1 MSKKRLR
8 VCYFGTYRAT
18 YSRNEIMME
27 GLRRNGIDVMECHAQ
42 LWHGFEDRVHIASGA
57 WMHPQFWWR
66 VLRTYGRV
74 LYRYWRLAG
83 KYDVLVVGYPGQ
95 VDVFLARILSKLHG
109 KPLAWDIFMSI
120 YLIAMERK
128 LDERSKATVML
139 IRWLEKTACSMADM
153 LILDTSDYVA
163 WFYATH
169 QVAPERFRLVP
180 TGADERIFTPVNAKN
195 TAIPHEKTPFRVV
208 YYGTFIPNHGV
219 EYIIEAARLLEHHT
233 AIHFE
238 LIGGG
243 PEKEKA
249 EQLTQHYALSNVT
262 FTSWLSKDA
271 LVERVAQADVCLG
284 AFGTT
289 PQSMMTVQNKIY
301 EALAMQKPI
310 ITGDSSAVRE
320 VLEHGTYIYLCER
333 ANPQSLVD
341 AILRLYG
348 DARLCKHMSEDGYRK
363 FVDTFDITHIG
374 QLFAQHLYH
383 LVGWGSDE
391 NDVADDCR

>member
-18 YSRNEIMME
+18 YSRNEIMIE
-27 GLRRNGIDVMECHAQ
+27 GLRRNGIDVIECHAQ
-42 LWHGFEDRVHIASGA
+42 LWHSFEDRVHIASGA
-57 WMHPQFWWR
+57 WMHPKFWWR
-66 VLRTYGRV
+66 VLRTYGRL

-83 KYDVLVVGYPGQ
+83 KYDVLIVGYPGQ
-95 VDVFLARILSKLHG
+95 ADVFLARILSKMHG

-128 LDERSKATVML
+128 LDERSKGTVTL

-163 WFYATH
+163 WFEATH

-180 TGADERIFTPVNAKN
+180 TGADERIFTPMNAKN
-195 TAIPHEKTPFRVV
+195 TPLPREQTVFRVV

-219 EYIIEAARLLEHHT
+219 EYIIEAARLLAHNT
-233 AIHFE
+233 DIHFE

-249 EQLTQHYALSNVT
+249 EQLAQRYALSNVT
-262 FTSWLSKDA
+262 FTTWLSKDA
-271 LVERVAQADVCLG
+271 LVARVAQADVCLG

-333 ANPQSLVD
+333 ANPQSLAD

-348 DARLCKHMSEDGYRK
+348 DVRLCKHMAEDGYRK
-363 FVDTFDITHIG
+363 FLDTFDITHIG
-374 QLFAQHLYH
+374 QHFAQHLYH
-383 LVGWGSDE
+383 LVERGSDA
-391 NDVADDCR
+391 NNIADDCR